1 MGRSDHTLP
10 AIGLGIV
17 ENFTPEDDPNLPKL
31 LAMLQALLDEIT
43 SLLGEGEGGV
53 LLYPSHPSPAP
64 YHNQPLLTP
73 FNFTYTAIFNALG
86 LPVTQVPLGLSRQG
100 LPVGVQVVGAPYQ
113 DHLTIAVAVELE
125 RGLGGWVSPGE
136 VAEGKKMD

>member
-1 MGRSDHTLP
+1 MGQSPHTLP

-17 ENFTPEDDPNLPKL
+17 ENFTPENDPNLPR
-31 LAMLQALLDEIT
+31 LLDMLKTLLDQIT
-43 SLLGEGEGGV
+43 SLLGEDGV
-53 LLYPSHPSPAP
+53 LLYPSHPCPAP

-86 LPVTQVPLGLSRQG
+86 LPVTQVPLGLNGQG

-113 DHLTIAVAVELE
+113 DHLTIAVAAELE
-125 RGLGGWVSPGE
+125 KGFGGWKSPGG
-136 VAEGKKMD
+136 VEGKKMD